1 MRVAVGGVWHETNS
15 FAAERTGRDRFEVHE
30 GASILEAFRGTRTPI
45 GGFLDGG
52 LAIVPTLYAS
62 ATPSGLVE
70 RAAFE
75 ELAGRLVE
83 RVAREKPDGLLLD
96 LHGAMVVDGLD
107 EAEGELLRRL
117 RERVGR
123 VPIGVVLDFHANLSP
138 LFIEQVDVFAA
149 YDTYPHVD
157 PYERGVEVAG
167 LLART
172 MAGRVRPA
180 RALAHPGF
188 LTVPQ
193 AQRTDVLPMRA
204 LLEKAREAER
214 RPGVLRVTVAG
225 GFPYA
230 DVPHAGLGV
239 AATTDA
245 EPGLAREIA
254 EEIAEAA
261 RGAREAFRVRN
272 LPPAAAVARA
282 LSEPAGPVILVDQA
296 DNIGGGGPGDGTALL
311 EELLRAGVE
320 DAVVTIADPDV
331 VARAKA
337 AGVGGRLSCEIGG
350 KTDRLHGPPVRVDAR
365 VLRLGSGDFTY
376 TGSYMTNRRVTA
388 GEAALLEARGVKILV
403 RERKVMPF
411 DREEIRVMGLEPER
425 CRMIVVKSALAWRAA
440 YGDVAQAV
448 VEVDTPGCCTA
459 RLETLPYRKARR

>member
-1 MRVAVGGVWHETNS
+1 MRVAVGGLWHETNS
-15 FAAERTGRDRFEVHE
+15 FAAERTGLERFEVHE
-30 GASILEAFRGTRTPI
+30 GASLVEAFKGTRTPI

-52 LAIVPTLYAS
+52 LPLVPALYAS
-62 ATPSGLVE
+62 ATPSGLVD

-75 ELAGRLVE
+75 ELAGRLIE
-83 RVAREKPDGLLLD
+83 RVARETPDGLLLD
-96 LHGAMVVDGLD
+96 LHGAMVVDGID
-107 EAEGELLRRL
+107 EVEGELLRRL
-117 RERVGR
+117 RGRLGR

-172 MAGRVRPA
+172 MAGRVRPT
-180 RALAHPGF
+180 RALVPAGF

-204 LLEKAREAER
+204 LLERAREAER

-230 DVPHAGLGV
+230 DVPHAGLAV

-245 EPGLAREIA
+245 EPELAREIA
-254 EEIAEAA
+254 EEIAAA
-261 RGAREAFRVRN
+261 AGAAREAFRVRN
-272 LPPAAAVARA
+272 LPPAEAVARA
-282 LSEPAGPVILVDQA
+282 LREPEGPVILVDQA

-311 EELLRAGVE
+311 AELLRAGVE
-320 DAVVTIADPDV
+320 DAVVTIADPET

-337 AGVGGRLSCEIGG
+337 AGVGGSLSCEIGG

-365 VLRLGSGDFTY
+365 VLG
-376 TGSYMTNRRVTA
+376 
-388 GEAALLEARGVKILV
+388 RG
-403 RERKVMPF
+403 R
-411 DREEIRVMGLEPER
+411 G
-425 CRMIVVKSALAWRAA
+425 ALA
-440 YGDVAQAV
+440 YSGS
-448 VEVDTPGCCTA
+448 
-459 RLETLPYRKARR
+459 